1 MTLVTSIS
9 ISHTRVQELRA
20 SSVCDS
26 QDEFCT
32 HVWSPSLIQPWGC
45 EALGWHL
52 EKYNQVDV
60 KGLIL
65 ETLEKGFPS
74 TPRLNHSVTYF
85 ALWDG

>member
-1 MTLVTSIS
+1 MTLVTSIA
-9 ISHTRVQELRA
+9 ISHTRVQERGA
-20 SSVCDS
+20 SSVHDS

-32 HVWSPSLIQPWGC
+32 HVWSPGLIQPQGC

-52 EKYNQVDV
+52 EKYSQVDV

-74 TPRLNHSVTYF
+74 TLRLNHSVTYF
-85 ALWDG
+85 AL